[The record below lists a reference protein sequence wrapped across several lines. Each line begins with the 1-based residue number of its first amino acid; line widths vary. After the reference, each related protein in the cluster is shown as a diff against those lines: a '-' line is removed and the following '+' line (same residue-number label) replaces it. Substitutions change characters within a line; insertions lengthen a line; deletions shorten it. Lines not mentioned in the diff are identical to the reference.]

1 MDSDITEVSH
11 SEVGHDY
18 RLKKITEIQM
28 NLEEEIVRRRRLS
41 ENYYR
46 TVTWVNNSD
55 AVLIAVSMGL
65 EIAGVG
71 LPSTIVA
78 APVVVALEIL
88 SIFKVVLSIIGKY
101 ANKKLLLKVQKH
113 EKITVLIEAKRNS
126 ISTLISKALND
137 GSISDRGFSLIMDE
151 FSRFQ
156 EMKNVIKTKT
166 REQIIQETR
175 DSLIEQGR
183 REAREQLKNQITL
196 ELLKIYIYI
205 LELILPETI
214 EILAGNPAGVIV

>member
-1 MDSDITEVSH
+1 MNSDITEVSH

-18 RLKKITEIQM
+18 RLKKNTEIQM
-28 NLEEEIVRRRRLS
+28 NLEEERIRRRRLS

-46 TVTWVNNSD
+46 IVTWVNNSD
-55 AVLIAVSMGL
+55 VVLIAVSMGL
-65 EIAGVG
+65 GIAGVG
-71 LPSTIVA
+71 LLSTIVA

-88 SIFKVVLSIIGKY
+88 SICTGILSIIGKY
-101 ANKKLLLKVQKH
+101 VSKKLLLKAQKH
-113 EKITVLIEAKRNS
+113 EKITLIIEAKLNS

-137 GSISDRGFSLIMDE
+137 GSISDHEFSLIMDE

-166 REQIIQETR
+166 REQIKQETR

-183 REAREQLKNQITL
+183 REAREQLKNKLTL
-196 ELLKIYIYI
+196 EL
-205 LELILPETI
+205 
-214 EILAGNPAGVIV
+214 